1 MHRRL
6 EDRIR
11 ALCAKALKAENCEL
25 DAIFSELKS
34 ALGEHNRRL
43 RKLAAAKLVRAT
55 GEQPQERRV
64 AA

>member
-11 ALCAKALKAENCEL
+11 ALCARAVKAQDSEL
-25 DAIFSELKS
+25 DAIFSALKFE
-34 ALGEHNRRL
+34 LGEHNKRL

-55 GEQPQERRV
+55 NEQPEDRR